1 MEKFSDGIRS
11 GKLAR
16 FIASLSPATRAAVIL
31 ALPFALVD
39 AVHYYTAG
47 TAIVVSLPLLAL
59 LYLACGVLAAR
70 FTIQLEREGSQPKGA
85 GFRAG
90 VTLWAF
96 STAINT
102 LVGIVAGVLSLGV
115 TALLGIPYLL
125 LCGPV
130 HAVFGGLAGLLGAGI
145 YLSVYRRML

>member
-1 MEKFSDGIRS
+1 MENISSDIRS
-11 GKLAR
+11 SKFAR
-16 FIASLSPATRAAVIL
+16 LIGSFSPSTRAAALL

-59 LYLACGVLAAR
+59 LYLACGALAAHFSTR
-70 FTIQLEREGSQPKGA
+70 TEGEGSEPKRT

-90 VTLWAF
+90 ITLWAF

-102 LVGIVAGVLSLGV
+102 LVSMVTGALSLGV
-115 TALLGIPYLL
+115 TMLLGIPYLL

-130 HAVFGGLAGLLGAGI
+130 HALFGGLVALLGAAI
-145 YLSVYRRML
+145 YQSIHHRML